1 MKKFI
6 AIVLLAVMCVSA
18 LVSCTTA
25 TVTNIDAKVIGY
37 NNEVIFEGKV
47 VVTAENPTVMNVL
60 EAMQLYG
67 NIETLEV
74 GAANT
79 LTINGITTQTTD
91 DGKGF
96 YFWSYELNGVS
107 ENATTK
113 VDDIESNLLL
123 GIDEQPVKEGDKV
136 SFIYTYSSLEQ

>member
-1 MKKFI
+1 MKKII

-18 LVSCTTA
+18 LVACTPA

-47 VVTAENPTVMNVL
+47 VVTAENPTVMSVL

-107 ENATTK
+107 ENAT
-113 VDDIESNLLL
+113 VDVDGVESNLLV
-123 GIDEQPVKEGDKV
+123 GIAVQPIKDGDKV
-136 SFIYTYSSLEQ
+136 SFVYTYSANE